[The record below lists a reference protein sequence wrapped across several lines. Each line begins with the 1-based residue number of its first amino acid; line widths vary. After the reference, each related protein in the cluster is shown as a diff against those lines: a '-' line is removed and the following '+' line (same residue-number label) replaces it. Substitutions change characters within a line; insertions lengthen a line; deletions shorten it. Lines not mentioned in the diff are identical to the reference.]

1 VTDDVHHFG
10 LVGLLATLVDDRQV
24 DAQALG
30 HGAGTDDTADIGR
43 DDHQVVEALVFDVI
57 DQDRG
62 TVDVVHWNVEE
73 TLDLVSVQVDGQ
85 HAVDTDH
92 GEHVGNHFG
101 ADRHASGARTAV
113 LAGVTEVGDNRGDA
127 GSRGTTEGIGH
138 HDQFHQVVVG
148 WCTGRLNQ
156 EDVLAADIFVD
167 FDHDFAVGKLT
178 DRSIAEG
185 NVQLT
190 YDPSRQVGV
199 CVPREDHHLGHAQ
212 YLPAEGIPGWVWKM
226 AGAAGFEPT
235 HARIKTW

>member
-1 VTDDVHHFG
+1 
-10 LVGLLATLVDDRQV
+10 
-24 DAQALG
+24 
-30 HGAGTDDTADIGR
+30 
-43 DDHQVVEALVFDVI
+43 
-57 DQDRG
+57 
-62 TVDVVHWNVEE
+62 
-73 TLDLVSVQVDGQ
+73 
-85 HAVDTDH
+85 
-92 GEHVGNHFG
+92 G

-235 HARIKTW
+235 HARIKTWCLTAWRRPYILCRMLLIRFPMPPGGGYGRGGWIRTNACQDQNLVPYRLATPLYRITEC